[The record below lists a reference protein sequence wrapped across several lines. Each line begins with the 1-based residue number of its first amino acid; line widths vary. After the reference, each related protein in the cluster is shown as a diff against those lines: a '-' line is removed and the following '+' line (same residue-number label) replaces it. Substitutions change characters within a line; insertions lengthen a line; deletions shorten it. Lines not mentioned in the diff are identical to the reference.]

1 MAYLLSDVRS
11 KSFGGFL
18 NQRVKITGLMG
29 QFNGKPRLMQ
39 VERIEPVIDPKNG
52 NLFEYN

>member
-1 MAYLLSDVRS
+1 
-11 KSFGGFL
+11 
-18 NQRVKITGLMG
+18 MG